1 MIDYPWKSG
10 IDVVVCA
17 STIHGSHERVVSHQC
32 WNARKVFI
40 HMSQPTI
47 QLIRGFKDILPG
59 ETELWQT
66 IEHTVISLF
75 EDFGYREIRI
85 PIMEKTQLFARS
97 IGEDTDIVEKEM
109 YTFADRKKDLLTLRP
124 EATASIC
131 RAYIQHKMYAQDP
144 VRKFYTIG
152 PMFRRERPQKGR
164 YRQFYQIDAE
174 IFGVTAP
181 YADVELIF
189 LLRTL
194 FDRLNVTDTTAHINS
209 LGCPACRPQFKA
221 ALTIL
226 LADAAPSLCSD
237 CLRRKDRN
245 PLRVLDCKVPGCRKA
260 MTGAPS
266 IIDYL
271 CDDCRAHFST
281 VTDLLT
287 RLGVT
292 FEVDKQLVR
301 GLDYYTRTAFEIQTG
316 ALGAQSA
323 IAGGGRYDG
332 LVGSLG
338 GPQIPAIGFAIGFD
352 RLAEIVSARTPT
364 NVRTP
369 DLFIATL
376 GEQAKTLAFE
386 WSTAL
391 GLKGIG
397 TSMEY
402 ADKSLK
408 SQMKQADRLDAN
420 QVLIVGQS
428 ELNSGNVL
436 LRDMVTKTQQEIP
449 LDAVVDTI
457 IEIFSNPGAH

>member
-1 MIDYPWKSG
+1 
-10 IDVVVCA
+10 
-17 STIHGSHERVVSHQC
+17 
-32 WNARKVFI
+32 
-40 HMSQPTI
+40 MSQPTI

-59 ETELWQT
+59 ETELWQY
-66 IEHTVISLF
+66 IERTAIELF

-109 YTFADRKKDLLTLRP
+109 YTFPDRKKDMLTLRP

-131 RAYIQHKMYAQDP
+131 RSYIQHKMYAQDP

-174 IFGVTAP
+174 IFGVAAP

-194 FDRLNVTDTTAHINS
+194 FERLNVTDTTAHVNS
-209 LGCPACRPQFKA
+209 LGCPACRPRFKA
-221 ALTIL
+221 ALSKL
-226 LADAAPSLCSD
+226 LDAATPSLCSD
-237 CLRRKDRN
+237 CIRRKDRN
-245 PLRVLDCKVPGCRKA
+245 PLRVLDCKVPGCREA
-260 MTGAPS
+260 MTGAPA

-271 CDDCRAHFST
+271 CDDCSAHFST
-281 VTDLLT
+281 VTEMLT
-287 RLGVT
+287 RLGVP
-292 FEVDKQLVR
+292 FKIDKQLVR

-323 IAGGGRYDG
+323 VAGGGRYDG

-338 GPQIPAIGFAIGFD
+338 GPEVPAIGFAIGFD
-352 RLAEIVSARTPT
+352 RLAEIVSASTPAA
-364 NVRTP
+364 VRAP
-369 DLFIATL
+369 DLFIASL

-386 WSTAL
+386 WSTVL

-397 TSMEY
+397 ASMEY
-402 ADKSLK
+402 GDKSLK
-408 SQMKQADRLDAN
+408 AQMKQANRLGAK
-420 QVLIVGQS
+420 QVLIVGES
-428 ELNSGNVL
+428 ELESGTVV
-436 LRDMVTKTQQEIP
+436 LRDMATKTQRDIS
-449 LDAVVDTI
+449 LSAIVDTLI
-457 IEIFSNPGAH
+457 DTFSQPDA

>member
-1 MIDYPWKSG
+1 
-10 IDVVVCA
+10 
-17 STIHGSHERVVSHQC
+17 
-32 WNARKVFI
+32 
-40 HMSQPTI
+40 MSQPNI

-59 ETELWQT
+59 ETELWQH
-66 IEHTVISLF
+66 IERTAVALF

-85 PIMEKTQLFARS
+85 PIMEKTELFARS

-109 YTFADRKKDLLTLRP
+109 YTFPDRKGDLLTLRP

-131 RAYIQHKMYAQDP
+131 RSYIQHKMYAQDP

-174 IFGVTAP
+174 IFGVAAP

-194 FDRLNVTDTTAHINS
+194 FDRLNVTDTTAHVNS
-209 LGCPACRPQFKA
+209 LGCPVCRPRFKE
-221 ALTIL
+221 ALSAL

-245 PLRVLDCKVPGCRKA
+245 PLRVMDCKVPGCREA
-260 MTGAPS
+260 MAGAPA
-266 IIDYL
+266 ILDYL
-271 CDDCRAHFST
+271 CDECSSHFST
-281 VTDLLT
+281 VTGSLT
-287 RLGVT
+287 RLGVP
-292 FEVDKQLVR
+292 FKVDKQLVR

-323 IAGGGRYDG
+323 VAGGGRYDG

-338 GPQIPAIGFAIGFD
+338 GPQVPAIGFAIGFD
-352 RLAEIVSARTPT
+352 RLAEIVALTTPSA
-364 NVRTP
+364 VRPP
-369 DLFIATL
+369 DLYIAAL
-376 GEQAKTLAFE
+376 GEPATKLAFE

-397 TSMEY
+397 AAMEY
-402 ADKSLK
+402 GDKSLK
-408 SQMKQADRLDAN
+408 AQMKQANRLGVG
-420 QVLIVGQS
+420 QVLIVGES
-428 ELNSGNVL
+428 ELESGAVVL
-436 LRDMVTKTQQEIP
+436 RNMADKTQIEIS
-449 LDAVVDTI
+449 VNTIVDTL
-457 IEIFSNPGAH
+457 IETFSKKEQSIG

>member
-1 MIDYPWKSG
+1 
-10 IDVVVCA
+10 
-17 STIHGSHERVVSHQC
+17 
-32 WNARKVFI
+32 
-40 HMSQPTI
+40 MSQPSI

-59 ETELWQT
+59 ESELWQH
-66 IEHTVISLF
+66 IERTTVSLF

-85 PIMEKTQLFARS
+85 PIMEKTELFARS

-109 YTFADRKKDLLTLRP
+109 YTFADRKQELLTLRP

-174 IFGVTAP
+174 IFGVASP

-194 FDRLNVTDTTAHINS
+194 FDRLNVTDTMAHINS
-209 LGCPACRPQFKA
+209 LGCPVCRPRFKA
-221 ALTIL
+221 ALTAL
-226 LADAAPSLCSD
+226 LDKAASSLCSD

-245 PLRVLDCKVPGCRKA
+245 PLRVLDCKVPGCREA

-271 CDDCRAHFST
+271 CEDCSAHFTT
-281 VTDLLT
+281 VTGMLAQ
-287 RLGVT
+287 LGVP
-292 FEVDKQLVR
+292 FEIDKQLVR

-323 IAGGGRYDG
+323 VAGGGRYDG

-338 GPQIPAIGFAIGFD
+338 GPEIPAIGFAIGFD
-352 RLAEIVSARTPT
+352 RLAEIVAAQSPVAAS
-364 NVRTP
+364 VP
-369 DLFIATL
+369 DLYIAAL
-376 GEQAKTLAFE
+376 GEKAQKMAFA

-391 GLKGIG
+391 GVKKI
-397 TSMEY
+397 TAAMEY
-402 ADKSLK
+402 GRKSLK
-408 SQMKQADRLDAN
+408 AQMKQANRQGAGR
-420 QVLIVGQS
+420 VLIVGES
-428 ELNSGNVL
+428 ELESGRAVL
-436 LRDMVTKTQQEIP
+436 RNMADKSQTEVP
-449 LDAVVDTI
+449 LDGIVEKL
-457 IEIFSNPGAH
+457 IEILH